1 MPLRLTA
8 LFCTHIAANAQK
20 YPGRSEG
27 RENRR
32 AESSLC
38 QLQNEGKANLVR
50 GRNCFEQTATLQNP
64 CHPDVERSEDGGT
77 LRRRAFLCNRREYHE
92 QWHRRRS

>member
-20 YPGRSEG
+20 YPGRVRRKGESESG
-27 RENRR
+27 IKLMPTAKRGQG
-32 AESSLC
+32 ESYS
-38 QLQNEGKANLVR
+38 VTD
-50 GRNCFEQTATLQNP
+50 CFEQTATLQNP